1 MDGITTLILFFVLI
15 FLGVPVAHTLIFSAG
30 LYFVV
35 NDMSLM
41 SLMQKMGG
49 SLNSISML
57 AVPTFIFAGCLMGN
71 TGISDKLFKSILVT
85 PIGKLR
91 GGLAHVNV
99 LASLVFSGMSGAA
112 LADLGGLG
120 QVEMKA
126 MNENGYN
133 KEDSIAITLA
143 SSAIGPIFPPSVP
156 MLMYALVAS
165 ASGVKILMA
174 GIVPGIIVTLCL
186 MATVVILAKKKNFP
200 CGNVDMPRKEKVKTM
215 LVGVPALLEPVILLV
230 GLLSGAYSP
239 TELACVAVV
248 YSILVGK
255 FFYKGLNMRR
265 LIDSAMETA
274 ESLSNTLF
282 ILCGATAFAFVLTLE
297 QVPQVMK
304 VLVTSLTTNK
314 IALILL
320 MNLVLLIVGM
330 VMDCGISIIIFT
342 PMFLPI
348 AAQIGMG
355 PLQLGVMI
363 CLNLVIGL
371 YTPPFG
377 TCLFMASSMMDMPFE
392 RVVKAI
398 LPYYIPLFI
407 ALMLVSFIPA
417 LTEWLPSVLF
427 Q

>member
-15 FLGVPVAHTLIFSAG
+15 FLGVPVAQTLIFYAG
-30 LYFVV
+30 LFFVV

-112 LADLGGLG
+112 LADLGGIG

-165 ASGVKILMA
+165 VSGVKILMA
-174 GIVPGIIVTLCL
+174 GIVPGIIVALCL

-200 CGNVDMPRKEKVKTM
+200 YGNVDMPRKEKVKTM

-255 FFYKGLNMRR
+255 FFYKGLNMKR

-342 PMFLPI
+342 PMLLPI